1 MQAFDDTAYASAS
14 HADNH
19 LVHFYESEEFP
30 EDEVGRFLRRALE
43 AGGVALVIARP
54 QTIEMLQRTLGAFF
68 GGVPEDLVTLDARA
82 TLNQF
87 MVDGKPDPGRFR
99 ATVGAHVERACR
111 GRQLVHAF
119 GEMVALLC
127 EDGAHA
133 AALELEMMWNA
144 LARVHRFVLMCAY
157 PWNAFGTAERA
168 QVFRHICNQHTSVGL
183 ARPPEDAQNE
193 PPEPSDRLVAQLK
206 QQSLSLACEVQRR
219 SEAEVAL
226 RRRERELTDFVE
238 NAAEGL
244 HKVNEE
250 GLIVW
255 ANKAELSLL
264 GYEAHEYV
272 GRHIAEF
279 HVDKDTIDE
288 ILQRLRNGEALYDHP
303 ARLRCKDGSIKH
315 VCIHS
320 NACFEDGQ
328 LKFTRCFTRDATA
341 QHERE
346 QLLQELERAAS
357 AKDEFLAMLGHELRN
372 PLAPIVTALKLMRMR
387 GETTTAHEQGIIER
401 QVDHLVR
408 LVDDLLDVSRITRGK
423 VELRSCEVGLTEVLT
438 RAIEMASLL
447 LEQRQHRLE
456 IDIQPKLSWVG
467 DPARLAQ
474 VVSNLL
480 TNAARYTSVGGQI
493 RLRAWQV
500 APDRLAIS
508 VRDNGVGIAPQQVPR
523 LFELFYQGKQTLDRP
538 EGGLG
543 IGLALVKNLVEL
555 HGGTVEAFSEGLG
568 CGSEF
573 VVQLPIVPVPA
584 AAVPTSKDRSMQG
597 LGVQDGEMAGA
608 PVEPAT
614 PGRIVVVD
622 DNADNADLLGELMR
636 AEGFDV
642 AVFHDPAQALAS
654 ISQQCPDVAIL
665 DIGLPVMD
673 GYELARRMRE
683 LPGGAQC
690 RLIALSGYGQRE
702 DKARSRASGFS
713 CHLVKPA
720 EPAEVLATVCRLIET
735 PG

>member
-1 MQAFDDTAYASAS
+1 MQAFEDTTYAQAS

-30 EDEVGRFLRRALE
+30 EDEVSRFLRRALE

-54 QTIEMLQRTLGAFF
+54 QTLEMLQRTLGASF
-68 GGVPEDLVTLDARA
+68 GEVPRDLVTLDARA

-87 MVDGKPDPGRFR
+87 MVDGKPDSKRFH

-183 ARPPEDAQNE
+183 SRPLAGAMNE
-193 PPEPSDRLVAQLK
+193 PLESSDRLVAQLK
-206 QQSLSLACEVQRR
+206 QQSLSLECEVQRR

-244 HKVNEE
+244 HKVNCE
-250 GLIVW
+250 GIIVW

-320 NACFEDGQ
+320 NAYFEDGQ

-387 GETTTAHEQGIIER
+387 GDTTTAHEQGIIER

-423 VELRSCEVGLTEVLT
+423 VELRSREVGLTEVLT
-438 RAIEMASLL
+438 RAIEMAGLL

-456 IDIQPKLSWVG
+456 IDIQPRLSWVG

-480 TNAARYTSVGGQI
+480 TNAARYTSVGGEI
-493 RLRAWQV
+493 RLRAWQL

-508 VRDNGVGIAPQQVPR
+508 VRDNGVGIAPKQIPR
-523 LFELFYQGKQTLDRP
+523 LFELFYQGKQTVDRP

-555 HGGTVEAFSEGLG
+555 HGGTVEAFSDGLG

-573 VVQLPIVPVPA
+573 VVQLPIVPVL
-584 AAVPTSKDRSMQG
+584 AAVRKPEDRLVQG
-597 LGVQDGEMAGA
+597 LDGQAA
-608 PVEPAT
+608 EPAEQTT

-654 ISQQCPDVAIL
+654 IAQQCPDVAIL

-673 GYELARRMRE
+673 GYELARRIQE
-683 LPGGAQC
+683 LPGGAEC

-735 PG
+735 PA